1 MIKSGE
7 LSEFLK
13 MYRRPC
19 DRDFVSFHLDHPV
32 AIAPGTFMQSSDNNF
47 FHTSVGCHI
56 GGSWRRCSLTGVL
69 DLSIDALLNS
79 SDGED
84 KSADEMRQL
93 YLSCPSEARET
104 LLNATRTL
112 SHELKKLMDKST
124 DQADS
129 SF

>member
-1 MIKSGE
+1 M
-7 LSEFLK
+7 L
-13 MYRRPC
+13 M
-19 DRDFVSFHLDHPV
+19 
-32 AIAPGTFMQSSDNNF
+32 T
-47 FHTSVGCHI
+47 
-56 GGSWRRCSLTGVL
+56 VL
-69 DLSIDALLNS
+69 EKLGYNIRVLSIDALLNS

-129 SF
+129 SS